1 MPQSPDHSSTEPDPN
16 RPDQPAMPT
25 EREKFPAHFRFSH
38 RYGYEPLPEPMQ
50 PEYLSND
57 LRIEL
62 CDAVENYNQQFEF
75 LKFFPELPTNS
86 PMSALHLSALYQAF
100 CRSLGYPDPNSPED
114 IEMKKNRYEMKKKR
128 YEIKKKRYEKYH
140 GRILRKIGK
149 SKILR
154 DNENID
160 HIYSSIL
167 TGENFYKVLDFIEII
182 INKSW
187 EMEFISKDKITNFAE
202 EINELF
208 DKYNATYQL
217 NTSQHPYWFFP
228 VASKEQGEITQ
239 EAIKALH
246 QRKMNNATDHLRQAA
261 EHMKMNQYGDSVAD
275 SIHAV
280 ESVAGEV
287 DPKSNK
293 TLGKALDSLER
304 EGLLQNSLLKEA
316 LKKLHGYANQP
327 GIRHGQQ
334 EGSTV
339 NVGLDEAILM
349 YGACASFAA
358 YLTQKHQHSMP

>member
-16 RPDQPAMPT
+16 RPDQPAMAT
-25 EREKFPAHFRFSH
+25 EREKFPAHFSFSQ
-38 RYGYEPLPEPMQ
+38 RYGYEPLPEPMRL
-50 PEYLSND
+50 EYISDD
-57 LRIEL
+57 LRIEICNAVRDFL
-62 CDAVENYNQQFEF
+62 ESIFPVPSRGSFPGRGWESESSRKERKARSFTERVLGRACGVTEYAVRKTLDAAIHDTVSPHSEFFYPEFEDF
-75 LKFFPELPTNS
+75 IKNK
-86 PMSALHLSALYQAF
+86 AF
-100 CRSLGYPDPNSPED
+100 N
-114 IEMKKNRYEMKKKR
+114 
-128 YEIKKKRYEKYH
+128 
-140 GRILRKIGK
+140 
-149 SKILR
+149 
-154 DNENID
+154 
-160 HIYSSIL
+160 
-167 TGENFYKVLDFIEII
+167 KVLDLLEIMI
-182 INKSW
+182 TETQSIYSHTQYENYFTKEIMKLFCKS
-187 EMEFISKDKITNFAE
+187 A
-202 EINELF
+202 
-208 DKYNATYQL
+208 YQL
-217 NTSQHPYWFFP
+217 DTSQRPYRFFP
-228 VASKEQGEITQ
+228 VVSKEQGEVTQ
-239 EAIKALH
+239 GAIKTLH

-339 NVGLDEAILM
+339 NVGLSEAILM

-358 YLTQKHQHSMP
+358 YLTQKHQHSTRKCLPESQDQQRRQDP

>member
-1 MPQSPDHSSTEPDPN
+1 
-16 RPDQPAMPT
+16 
-25 EREKFPAHFRFSH
+25 
-38 RYGYEPLPEPMQ
+38 
-50 PEYLSND
+50 
-57 LRIEL
+57 
-62 CDAVENYNQQFEF
+62 
-75 LKFFPELPTNS
+75 
-86 PMSALHLSALYQAF
+86 
-100 CRSLGYPDPNSPED
+100 
-114 IEMKKNRYEMKKKR
+114 
-128 YEIKKKRYEKYH
+128 
-140 GRILRKIGK
+140 
-149 SKILR
+149 
-154 DNENID
+154 
-160 HIYSSIL
+160 
-167 TGENFYKVLDFIEII
+167 
-182 INKSW
+182 
-187 EMEFISKDKITNFAE
+187 MEFISKDKITNFAE

-208 DKYNATYQL
+208 NKYNATYQL

-228 VASKEQGEITQ
+228 VASKEQGEVIQ

-287 DPKSNK
+287 DPKLNK

-316 LKKLHGYANQP
+316 LKKLHGYVNQS

-358 YLTQKHQHSMP
+358 YLTQKNQHSMPKCLPEIQDQQRRQDP